1 MWIAVCLFCFIVL
14 AALQDIYFIVSVRAN
29 WYFGQVFYDA
39 EVFDTSTDISK
50 KGFTPLLYRT
60 NL

>member
-1 MWIAVCLFCFIVL
+1 MWIAVCLFHFIVL
-14 AALQDIYFIVSVRAN
+14 AALQDICFIASIRAY
-29 WYFGQVFYDA
+29 WYFGQAFYDA
-39 EVFDTSTDISK
+39 EVFATSTDISK